1 MKSIVLT
8 GGGTAGHA
16 LPHLAV
22 YPYIENDF
30 DKFYYIGSENGIE
43 NELMSKHFEYFSI
56 TTTKLVRSFTLKNLK
71 IPYLL
76 VKGINEATDIL
87 KKLKPSVVFSKGG
100 YVALPV
106 TFAAFRLKIPVIVH
120 ESDYTM
126 GLSNKLVA
134 KKSDFVLTSFD
145 NVCGKMKN
153 GIFTGPPVR
162 EFTLQKSRALSF
174 FGFSGQKKVLLIM
187 GGSSGSRTIN
197 NAITGLLPDLCNKYD
212 VIHLCGKAT
221 PPLQKSGYRR
231 LPYLEDMSLAY
242 SIASLCVSR
251 AGAGA
256 AFELMNLK
264 IPTLFIPLTKK
275 TSRGDQI
282 LNARYFYE
290 RGACNMLSEENLT
303 PSSLSAHIETTLEK
317 RREYIDNMKSLKNV
331 CGSQNIANIIKKY
344 GKSPHS
350 HAKV

>member
-22 YPYIENDF
+22 YPYIKHDF

-43 NELMSKHFEYFSI
+43 NKLMSKRFEYFSI
-56 TTTKLVRSFTLKNLK
+56 TTTKLVRSLTLKNLK

-145 NVCGKMKN
+145 NSGRKMQN
-153 GIFTGPPVR
+153 AVFTGPPVR
-162 EFTLQKSRALSF
+162 EFALQKSRALSY
-174 FGFSGQKKVLLIM
+174 FGFSGQKNILLVT
-187 GGSSGSRTIN
+187 GGSSGSETIN
-197 NAITGLLPDLCNKYD
+197 NAITGLLPDLCSKFD
-212 VIHLCGKAT
+212 IIHLCGKSA

-231 LPYLEDMSLAY
+231 LPFLEDMSLAY
-242 SIASLCVSR
+242 SVASLCVSR

-264 IPTLFIPLTKK
+264 IPTLFIPLSKK
-275 TSRGDQI
+275 ASRGDQI

-290 RGACNMLSEENLT
+290 KGACNTLKEEDLS
-303 PSSLSAHIETTLEK
+303 PSSLLLAIDTTLK
-317 RREYIDNMKSLKNV
+317 KKNEYIENMKNLKNV
-331 CGSQNIANIIKKY
+331 CGNENIAKVLKKY
-344 GKSPHS
+344 GKSRL
-350 HAKV
+350 AFL